1 MKITTTMTR
10 GEFNKWIRELQSVR
24 KPTKAE
30 WNSVPV
36 RAKAKARL
44 MNEAKSITMQEVM
57 VSWTYEDWRKA
68 K

>member
-1 MKITTTMTR
+1 MKITTTMTK
-10 GEFNKWIRELQSVR
+10 GEFNKWILELQSVR

-36 RAKAKARL
+36 SKKAKARL
-44 MNEAKSITMQEVM
+44 MNEAKAITMQEVM

>member
-1 MKITTTMTR
+1 MKITTTMSR
-10 GEFNKWIRELQSVR
+10 EEFNKWVRDLQRR
-24 KPTKAE
+24 KSTKAE

-36 RAKAKARL
+36 RAKL
-44 MNEAKSITMQEVM
+44 VNQNTPITMQEVM

>member
-30 WNSVPV
+30 WISVPV
-36 RAKAKARL
+36 RAKL
-44 MNEAKSITMQEVM
+44 VNQNTPITMQEVM
-57 VSWTYEDWRKA
+57 VSWTYEDWRNA